1 MTVTL
6 VIAHPGQS
14 RSKAEKKQ
22 GGGAMA
28 YGPSGDED
36 GMDDEEL
43 EDDEDLDTEDVPGS
57 PEEEDNRRIVIEAA
71 KALRGESQ
79 DPEMALNEFIEVYG
93 RDKLKELKQFVA
105 EEEAAPMKKGG
116 KVEYESYSEGGRLVE
131 GPGRGLDDR
140 IVARAG
146 SDPVLLSDGE
156 FVIPADV
163 VSHLGDGSTKAG
175 VRALEAMMAR
185 ARHAKTKSRKQAPKL
200 NMKKVLPV

>member
-1 MTVTL
+1 M
-6 VIAHPGQS
+6 IAIPH
-14 RSKAEKKQ
+14 SKPKHRQ
-22 GGGAMA
+22 GGGEMMA
-28 YGPSGDED
+28 YGPAE
-36 GMDDEEL
+36 DEEL
-43 EDDEDLDTEDVPGS
+43 DDEDDDLAEEEVPGS

-71 KALRGESQ
+71 KALRGQSQ

-93 RDKLKELKQFVA
+93 REKLVELKQFVA
-105 EEEAAPMKKGG
+105 EEEAAPQMKKGG
-116 KVEYESYSEGGRLVE
+116 KVKSEYASYADGGRLVE

-156 FVIPADV
+156 FVVPADV

-185 ARHAKTKSRKQAPKL
+185 ARHAKTRSKKQAAKIKL
-200 NMKKVLPV
+200 KKVMPV